1 MKDHCYYLARSLRV
15 PTRPFNRSS
24 ENRRVFRKFEDIEIQ
39 HQMFEK
45 NDFQWDNTTLSFCRN
60 YANERFSTSFTEER
74 LQTIIHHDH
83 GNRVLTFTHENQLVG
98 LVLLGTD
105 DQAWHYWFAFFSL
118 DQFTDLP
125 FGKWA
130 MTYALDLA
138 AEHEIGHVYLGTCY
152 GRHSLYKVRDFKGV
166 SFFDG
171 NIWSEDI
178 KALKALCKS
187 DENLDALDLI
197 KKDHDVY
204 HYIK

>member
-1 MKDHCYYLARSLRV
+1 MNFFRSEFGQNYSRYSFAYTNYATREDSKRSEVLALGYLPYTGSPKLKDHCYYLARSLRV

-105 DQAWHYWFAFFSL
+105 DQAWHY
-118 DQFTDLP
+118 
-125 FGKWA
+125 
-130 MTYALDLA
+130 
-138 AEHEIGHVYLGTCY
+138 
-152 GRHSLYKVRDFKGV
+152 
-166 SFFDG
+166 
-171 NIWSEDI
+171 
-178 KALKALCKS
+178 
-187 DENLDALDLI
+187 
-197 KKDHDVY
+197 
-204 HYIK
+204 